1 LARRAFSTDARIV
14 VCKTP
19 SDYRGTEKF
28 VEFRK
33 MEISHPKIFNF
44 PISRLKLAKL
54 VPGDRH
60 LSADFKDTDLSIC
73 VIEMPRNGKEN
84 SCGD

>member
-1 LARRAFSTDARIV
+1 
-14 VCKTP
+14 
-19 SDYRGTEKF
+19 

-54 VPGDRH
+54 VPGDSP
-60 LSADFKDTDLSIC
+60 LFADFKDTDLSIC
-73 VIEMPRNGKEN
+73 
-84 SCGD
+84 